1 MISRKDF
8 GFGNVF
14 LFFFCFFLFRVFFLG
29 NGHDCQEIGLDAKF
43 LLRVLFTR
51 EERKD

>member
-8 GFGNVF
+8 FSFSV
-14 LFFFCFFLFRVFFLG
+14 CFFSVFFLG

-51 EERKD
+51 EEKKD